1 MKKQAIAAFLV
12 LLAIPLMSGCG
23 KQSELSNSATEESV
37 LSQNSEEI
45 GQEDTLTLRH

>member
-23 KQSELSNSATEESV
+23 KQSELSNSATEES
-37 LSQNSEEI
+37 EI
-45 GQEDTLTLRH
+45 VNNT